1 MPADISREV
10 VDLLLKL
17 LQKDPKVRLGAKG
30 AQDIKDHPFF
40 KVDVMQNIFRKC
52 FVIASINLFRVSKKV
67 PGNQSFES
75 FIMGPFP

>member
-40 KVDVMQNIFRKC
+40 KVDVMQNIFHKC
-52 FVIASINLFRVSKKV
+52 FVIASINLIRGFQKGSWQ
-67 PGNQSFES
+67 P
-75 FIMGPFP
+75 II